1 MKCRTL
7 SFLPFLVVLTLT
19 LALEAQT
26 HRPPSPGNA
35 PTVPRSSNPNTSSTP
50 SPRSF
55 FLYGKVIVD
64 DGTPLTDPA
73 TIQSNCKG
81 RIRTEG
87 YTDRKGGFSL
97 EISNV
102 RQRVVGGM
110 DQAIDSAPSQA
121 DFGSLG
127 TPTARPGA
135 NSGGTSEVDTLRE
148 WRECQLQAVLPG
160 FTSQV
165 LELAGRITNFGT
177 DNVGTIVLHRL
188 DHVEGFTISATSA
201 SAPGKAKK
209 EFEKG
214 REMEKKQ
221 KWDAAQQALQKAVEV
236 YPQYAVAWFELGQ
249 VQVQKSDTLTARQS
263 FHQAAAA
270 DAKFISPY
278 QALAQLALREKQ
290 WQELVDATDQLLKL
304 NSVNFPQYWFLNAAG
319 HYYLQHF
326 DLAEKNVL
334 QGLKMDVQH
343 QIPKMEYLL
352 GAILAHKRD
361 YQGAAEHMQN
371 YLRLAPGAS
380 DASAVQKQLDEV
392 QKLSAKV
399 ENK

>member
-1 MKCRTL
+1 MKRRTL
-7 SFLPFLVVLTLT
+7 SVSVFLIVLSLT
-19 LALEAQT
+19 LALSAQT
-26 HRPPSPGNA
+26 RRPPSSGNA
-35 PTVPRSSNPNTSSTP
+35 PSVPRIPNPDTSTP
-50 SPRSF
+50 APRSF
-55 FLYGKVIVD
+55 FLYGKVTVD

-73 TIQSNCKG
+73 MIQSNCKG

-97 EISNV
+97 EISNM
-102 RQRVVGGM
+102 RQRALGGM
-110 DQAIDSAPSQA
+110 DQAIDSAPSNPG
-121 DFGSLG
+121 FGNSMSG
-127 TPTARPGA
+127 AARSGVNGPGS
-135 NSGGTSEVDTLRE
+135 SGSDTLRE
-148 WRECQLQAVLPG
+148 WRECQLQAVLAG
-160 FTSQV
+160 FTSQII
-165 LELAGRITNFGT
+165 ELAGRLTSFGA

-188 DHVEGFTISATSA
+188 DQVEGFTISATTA

-209 EFEKG
+209 EFDKG

-221 KWDAAQQALQKAVEV
+221 KWDAAQQAFKKAVAV
-236 YPQYAVAWFELGQ
+236 YPQYAVAWFELGKLQ
-249 VQVQKSDTLTARQS
+249 VEKSDTTAARQS

-270 DAKFISPY
+270 DSKFISPY

-290 WQELVDATDQLLKL
+290 WDELVDATDQLLKL
-304 NSVNFPQYWFLNAAG
+304 NSVSFPQYWFLNAAG

-326 DLAEKNVL
+326 EIAEKNVL
-334 QGLKMDVQH
+334 QGLQIDVQH
-343 QIPKMEYLL
+343 QVPKMEYLL

-371 YLRLAPGAS
+371 YLRLAPDAS
-380 DASAVQKQLDEV
+380 DAAAVQKQLDEV